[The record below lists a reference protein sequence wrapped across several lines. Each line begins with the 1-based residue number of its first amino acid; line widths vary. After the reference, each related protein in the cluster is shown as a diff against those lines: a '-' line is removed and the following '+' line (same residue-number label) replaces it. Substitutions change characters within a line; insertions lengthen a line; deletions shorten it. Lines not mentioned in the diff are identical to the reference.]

1 MLNSI
6 GLQNPGVDAVIEKYA
21 DVDDVEDAGHRQRRG

>member
-6 GLQNPGVDAVIEKYA
+6 GLQNPGVNAVIEKYA
-21 DVDDVEDAGHRQRRG
+21 DTWTGWQCR